1 MTNVKWRQSLSL
13 VKAIELEPRR
23 ALKVTKEKDVIDVV
37 DVVWHVHSAS
47 AKLPIAF

>member
-13 VKAIELEPRR
+13 VKAIEPRR

-47 AKLPIAF
+47 AKLPIVF